1 VIILERNRRVAKAY
15 ARAPVLTLNGSEDGF
30 DGFKIGVNGFDNPM
44 RDHKVKE
51 FKAQIGA
58 GCKLKMGDNG
68 DILVK
73 RIGKGNIYIKNI
85 LEETAVSN
93 EILKLPNGL
102 LELDRALKL
111 FDMKKFKQNMNREL
125 KRQYPDRNKI
135 ETQCIS
141 TLAFVKNEVEVLDSP
156 IWIMIIN
163 IVALEMLGDKM
174 PKLGGDN
181 PRKDNRLIKGIT
193 GGSSDE
199 DPYSLTASGSSRS
212 SGKVLPDKNGDFS
225 VDSDTYQPRNWAYQQ
240 SQNDLEDDYISSTQ
254 ARFPRSSSR
263 PRQRSGVEDVPDDPY
278 YSGYSARV
286 PAYVGDEK
294 RERASRRDTTRFHTA
309 YRGDMAGMGE
319 SSLDP
324 TWLHMKK
331 FQTAGPTDLS
341 DGRRNLSPAY
351 NGRFLSPSRTTAFN
365 KPQWK

>member
-1 VIILERNRRVAKAY
+1 
-15 ARAPVLTLNGSEDGF
+15 
-30 DGFKIGVNGFDNPM
+30 
-44 RDHKVKE
+44 
-51 FKAQIGA
+51 
-58 GCKLKMGDNG
+58 
-68 DILVK
+68 
-73 RIGKGNIYIKNI
+73 
-85 LEETAVSN
+85 
-93 EILKLPNGL
+93 
-102 LELDRALKL
+102 
-111 FDMKKFKQNMNREL
+111 
-125 KRQYPDRNKI
+125 
-135 ETQCIS
+135 
-141 TLAFVKNEVEVLDSP
+141 VKNEVEVLDSP

-174 PKLGGDN
+174 PKLGGGN

-212 SGKVLPDKNGDFS
+212 SGKALPDKNGDFS
-225 VDSDTYQPRNWAYQQ
+225 VDSDSYQPRNWAYQQ
-240 SQNDLEDDYISSTQ
+240 SQNDIEDDYISSTH

-294 RERASRRDTTRFHTA
+294 RERASRKDTSRFHTA
-309 YRGDMAGMGE
+309 YRGDTSGLADSG
-319 SSLDP
+319 LDP

-331 FQTAGPTDLS
+331 FQTSGPTEGL
-341 DGRRNLSPAY
+341 GRRNLSPAY
-351 NGRFLSPSRTTAFN
+351 NGRFLSPTRTTAFN